1 MDIILLADIDKVGD
15 KHDVV
20 KVKAGY
26 ARNYLIPK
34 GLAAVANKTNK
45 SILADSIRQED
56 ARQNKMLDAYKTM
69 ADQLQ
74 SITLQIGAK
83 TGTTGKIFGSVT
95 NVQIAQA
102 LKEHH
107 GIEIERKKIHITD
120 EVKEVGSYEAN
131 IDLHREVKTKVKF
144 EVVAE

>member
-74 SITLQIGAK
+74 TITLQIGAK

-107 GIEIERKKIHITD
+107 GIEIERKKIHIID
-120 EVKEVGSYEAN
+120 EVKEVGSYEAQ
-131 IDLHREVKTKVKF
+131 IDLHKEVKTKVKF
-144 EVVAE
+144 DVVAE